1 MEKTKVILFGDS
13 IRLIGYG
20 SAVPALLGDGFEVWQ
35 PESNGKFVSNVL
47 RDLFDMADRI
57 EAADI
62 VHFNSGEWDICEL
75 FDDGPFT
82 PMDFYVSQ
90 ILRIADILISRG
102 KTVIFA
108 TTTPVRPENRHN
120 RTDVIARYNAAV
132 VPLLEEKG
140 VLINDLYSV
149 VAQDIYEN
157 VCDDTIHLSPA
168 GIRRCA
174 ESTADAIRRAAL
186 SQKRRS

>member
-1 MEKTKVILFGDS
+1 MKKTKVILFGDS

-20 SAVPALLGDGFEVWQ
+20 SAVPALLGDAYEVWQ
-35 PESNGKFVSNVL
+35 PETNGKFVSNVL
-47 RDLFDMADRI
+47 RDLFDMADQI
-57 EAADI
+57 AKADI

-82 PMDFYVSQ
+82 PLDFYVSQ
-90 ILRIADILISRG
+90 IMRIADILLARG
-102 KTVIFA
+102 KKVIFA

-132 VPLLEEKG
+132 VPLLKEKG
-140 VLINDLYSV
+140 VAINDLYSI

-157 VCDDTIHLSPA
+157 VCEDTIHLSDA
-168 GIRRCA
+168 GIKLCA
-174 ESTADAIRRAAL
+174 ESTAAAIRKAANG
-186 SQKRRS
+186 

>member
-1 MEKTKVILFGDS
+1 MKKTKVILFGDS

-20 SAVPALLGDGFEVWQ
+20 PAVPALLGDEYEVWQ

-47 RDLFDMADRI
+47 RDLFDMADQI
-57 EAADI
+57 EKADI

-82 PMDFYVSQ
+82 PLDFYVSQ
-90 ILRIADILISRG
+90 ILRIADILLSRG
-102 KTVIFA
+102 KKVIFA

-132 VPLLEEKG
+132 VPLLEKKG
-140 VLINDLYSV
+140 VMINDLYTV
-149 VAQDIYEN
+149 VAQDIYGN

-168 GIRRCA
+168 GIKLCA
-174 ESTADAIRRAAL
+174 QSTADAIRKAANG
-186 SQKRRS
+186 

>member
-1 MEKTKVILFGDS
+1 MKKTKVVLLGDS
-13 IRLIGYG
+13 IRLMGYG
-20 SAVPALLGDGFEVWQ
+20 PAVPALLGDAYEVWQ

-57 EAADI
+57 DEADI
-62 VHFNSGEWDICEL
+62 VHFNSGEWDICDL

-82 PMDFYVSQ
+82 PEEFYVSQ
-90 ILRIADILISRG
+90 ILRIADLLQAKG
-102 KTVIFA
+102 KSVVFA

-120 RTDVIARYNAAV
+120 RNNVIARYNAAV

-140 VLINDLYSV
+140 VLINDLYAA
-149 VAQDIYEN
+149 VAEDVYGN
-157 VCDDTIHLSPA
+157 VCDDTIHLSPS

-174 ESTADAIRRAAL
+174 ESTAAAIRRAANG
-186 SQKRRS
+186 